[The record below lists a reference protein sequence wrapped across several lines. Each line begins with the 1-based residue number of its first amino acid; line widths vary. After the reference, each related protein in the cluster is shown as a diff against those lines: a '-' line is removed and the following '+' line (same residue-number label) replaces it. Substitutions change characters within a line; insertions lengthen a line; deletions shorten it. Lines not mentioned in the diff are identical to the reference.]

1 MSREF
6 VADLEYNIVL
16 IGFMGAGK
24 STVSSYLNKTYGM
37 EVVEM
42 DEMIARKEGK
52 SIPEIFEQFGE
63 PYFRNQETVLLR
75 ELQSQKN
82 LVISCGGGVAM
93 RKENVPLMKQNGC
106 VVLLTATPE
115 TVLERVK
122 EDENRPILQG
132 RKNIQGITELLEHRR
147 ESYESVADIQIA
159 TDGKSVKEICDELM
173 KRLQDEWEKKHV

>member
-1 MSREF
+1 
-6 VADLEYNIVL
+6 
-16 IGFMGAGK
+16 
-24 STVSSYLNKTYGM
+24 
-37 EVVEM
+37 
-42 DEMIARKEGK
+42 
-52 SIPEIFEQFGE
+52 
-63 PYFRNQETVLLR
+63 
-75 ELQSQKN
+75 
-82 LVISCGGGVAM
+82 M